1 MIITLNNK
9 EFTFDKVSRRSNN
22 IVFFDNI
29 FNKEHIISR
38 RIEIDYD
45 FCIDLLKL
53 SLRSY
58 VNCESKNRNLF
69 DYLEELFQ
77 FFKITN
83 NSNVKRD
90 LVSKIGYLLINN
102 ELLLKD
108 IKVLKMFSSYSENN
122 IYKKNDKY
130 YKFLVLLF
138 KQRNR
143 DIIKNVS
150 ITEDEYFDLID
161 FIFDYYD

>member
-53 SLRSY
+53 CLRSY

-108 IKVLKMFSSYSENN
+108 IKVLKMISSYSENN
-122 IYKKNDKY
+122 IYNKNDKY

>member
-9 EFTFDKVSRRSNN
+9 EFTFDKVSRRGNN

-38 RIEIDYD
+38 KIEIDYD

-102 ELLLKD
+102 QQLLND
-108 IKVLKMFSSYSENN
+108 CKVINIISSYSENN
-122 IYKKNDKY
+122 IHNRNDKY

-138 KQRNR
+138 RHRNM
-143 DIIKNVS
+143 DIIRNVS
-150 ITEDEYFDLID
+150 ITEEEYFDLID